1 MQKYVFV
8 IICIIPLVY
17 FIEVVYSINGKSG
30 KRVIIFQQKNRV
42 KSKGVFESESESES
56 ITTLIFYAYGESD
69 T

>member
-8 IICIIPLVY
+8 IICIIPLVD
-17 FIEVVYSINGKSG
+17 FIEVVYGINGKSG
-30 KRVIIFQQKNRV
+30 KRVIISNR
-42 KSKGVFESESESES
+42 KTESKAKEFFESESESES

>member
-8 IICIIPLVY
+8 IICIIPLVD

-30 KRVIIFQQKNRV
+30 KRVIIFQRKNRV

-56 ITTLIFYAYGESD
+56 ITTLIFYAYG
-69 T
+69 